1 MLSYI
6 LTGVVIWLVYRF
18 WDSSQKKVQEP
29 EREMQ
34 EPDEYTDYE
43 EID

>member
-1 MLSYI
+1 MKI
-6 LTGVVIWLVYRF
+6 LIAIAVIYLIYKFFQYRNRI
-18 WDSSQKKVQEP
+18 
-29 EREMQ
+29 ERQAHSRRQ